1 MTAALITGR
10 FGVRRAASVLAA
22 MLVLAC
28 SGPALAAQE
37 GDGYARLLARHVSA
51 GRVDY
56 AGMVRDRGEVL
67 AIAAGFAAV
76 EAQTERSWPRARR
89 MAFWIN
95 AYNFFTLHA
104 IVDHFPIRGS
114 WFSRYPQNSIRQ
126 IDGAWTR
133 LTWRVAGRQVSLD
146 HIEHRILRPEFK
158 DPRIHFAV
166 NCASLGCPPLRGEPY
181 RAGTLDAQLDD
192 NARQFLA
199 SPHGLRVDGRTL
211 AVTSILKW
219 YGDDFVEQFARLAP
233 GVRDPRQAAA
243 VGVVATYGPPAAAD
257 LARSPGVRVRY
268 LDYDWALNDTAASPE
283 APPR

>member
-1 MTAALITGR
+1 M
-10 FGVRRAASVLAA
+10 
-22 MLVLAC
+22 
-28 SGPALAAQE
+28 
-37 GDGYARLLARHVSA
+37 
-51 GRVDY
+51 
-56 AGMVRDRGEVL
+56 L

-76 EAQTERSWPRARR
+76 EAQTERAWPRAQR

-104 IVDHFPIRGS
+104 IVDHYPIRGS

-126 IDGAWTR
+126 IDGVWTR

-146 HIEHRILRPEFK
+146 DIEHRILRPEFK

-219 YGDDFVEQFARLAP
+219 YGGDFVERFARLAP
-233 GVRDPRQAAA
+233 GVRDP
-243 VGVVATYGPPAAAD
+243 PAGRGWRGGD
-257 LARSPGVRVRY
+257 LRTSGGRRSGALAWRARALPRLRLGAQRHGRFSRSALPLRLVPGVGRQPCWRAR
-268 LDYDWALNDTAASPE
+268 LA
-283 APPR
+283 